1 MTQIRHEM
9 GIILKSPREIAQMR
23 GAGRVVAAVLE
34 EVGKKV
40 RPGITTAELDD
51 IAVSEVKKRG
61 AEASF
66 KGYRGFPAS
75 ICTSVNEE
83 VVHGIPGS
91 RVLQEGEIISLDFG
105 ALLNGFHGDA
115 AVTVG
120 VGKIST
126 EAQKIIDA
134 TRGALQAGIAAARIG
149 ARLGDVSAA
158 IQSYAEA
165 RGFSVVREY
174 VGHGIGR
181 ELHEDPQVPNFGVTG
196 EGPVLQKGMTMALE
210 PMLNAGGWRTR
221 VAEDKWTVVT
231 ADGRLSAHFEHT
243 IVIDENGPG
252 ILTEL

>member
-1 MTQIRHEM
+1 MIQIRHEM
-9 GIILKSPREIAQMR
+9 GIILKSPREITQMR

-40 RPGITTAELDD
+40 RPGITTVELDD

-75 ICTSVNEE
+75 ICTSVDEE

-105 ALLNGFHGDA
+105 ALMNGFHGDA

-210 PMLNAGGWRTR
+210 PMLNAGGWRTS

-243 IVIDENGPG
+243 IVIDEKGPG
-252 ILTEL
+252 ILTKL

>member
-9 GIILKSPREIAQMR
+9 GIILKSPREITQMR

-105 ALLNGFHGDA
+105 ALMNGFHGDA

-196 EGPVLQKGMTMALE
+196 EGPVLQEGMTVALE
-210 PMLNAGGWRTR
+210 PMLNAGGWRTS

-252 ILTEL
+252 ILTKL

>member
-1 MTQIRHEM
+1 MTQIRYEM
-9 GIILKSPREIAQMR
+9 GIILKSPREITQMR

-91 RVLQEGEIISLDFG
+91 RVLQEGEMISLDFG

>member
-9 GIILKSPREIAQMR
+9 GIILKSPREITQMR

-105 ALLNGFHGDA
+105 ALMNGFHGDA

-134 TRGALQAGIAAARIG
+134 TQGALQAGIAAARIG

-210 PMLNAGGWRTR
+210 PMLNAGGWRTS

-252 ILTEL
+252 ILTKL

>member
-9 GIILKSPREIAQMR
+9 GIILKSPREITQMR

-210 PMLNAGGWRTR
+210 PMLNTGEWRTR

>member
-9 GIILKSPREIAQMR
+9 GIILKSPREITQMR
-23 GAGRVVAAVLE
+23 GAGQVVAAVLE

-61 AEASF
+61 AETSF
-66 KGYRGFPAS
+66 KGYHGFPAS

-105 ALLNGFHGDA
+105 ALMNGFHGDA

-243 IVIDENGPG
+243 IVIDENGPE
-252 ILTEL
+252 ILTKL

>member
-1 MTQIRHEM
+1 MIQIRHEM
-9 GIILKSPREIAQMR
+9 GIILKSPREITQMQ
-23 GAGRVVAAVLE
+23 GAGQVVAAVLE

-126 EAQKIIDA
+126 EAQNIIDA

-252 ILTEL
+252 ILTKL

>member
-1 MTQIRHEM
+1 M
-9 GIILKSPREIAQMR
+9 GIILKSPREITQMR

-105 ALLNGFHGDA
+105 ALMNGFHGDA

-134 TRGALQAGIAAARIG
+134 TQGALQAGIAAARIG

-210 PMLNAGGWRTR
+210 PMLNAGGWRTS

-252 ILTEL
+252 ILTKL

>member
-9 GIILKSPREIAQMR
+9 GIILKSPREITQMR
-23 GAGRVVAAVLE
+23 GAGRVAAAVLE

-134 TRGALQAGIAAARIG
+134 TRGALQAGVAAARIG

-210 PMLNAGGWRTR
+210 PMLNAGGWRTS

-243 IVIDENGPG
+243 IVIDENGTG

>member
-9 GIILKSPREIAQMR
+9 GIILKSPREITQMR

-252 ILTEL
+252 ILTKL

>member
-9 GIILKSPREIAQMR
+9 GIILKSPREITQMR

-51 IAVSEVKKRG
+51 IAVSEVKERG

-105 ALLNGFHGDA
+105 ALMNGFHGDA

-134 TRGALQAGIAAARIG
+134 TQGALQAGIAAARIG

-210 PMLNAGGWRTR
+210 PMLNAGGWRTS

-252 ILTEL
+252 ILTKL

>member
-9 GIILKSPREIAQMR
+9 GIILKSPREITQMR
-23 GAGRVVAAVLE
+23 EAGRVAAGVLKAVAR
-34 EVGKKV
+34 EVKSGV
-40 RPGITTAELDD
+40 TTAELDD
-51 IAVSEVKKRG
+51 IAANEVEKRG
-61 AEASF
+61 AVASF

-83 VVHGIPGS
+83 VVHGIPGN
-91 RVLQEGEIISLDFG
+91 RVLKEGDIISLDFG
-105 ALLNGFHGDA
+105 AQLNGFHGDA
-115 AVTVG
+115 AMTVG
-120 VGKIST
+120 VGRISSK
-126 EAQKIIDA
+126 ARKIIDA
-134 TRGALQAGIAAARIG
+134 AKGALIAGIAAAKNG

-158 IQSYAEA
+158 IQGHVEA

-181 ELHEDPQVPNFGVTG
+181 ELHEDPQIPNFGIAG

-210 PMLNAGGWRTR
+210 PMLNAGVWQTR

-231 ADGRLSAHFEHT
+231 ADGKLSAHFEYT
-243 IVIDENGPG
+243 IAIDDNGPE

>member
-9 GIILKSPREIAQMR
+9 GIILKSPREITQMR

-105 ALLNGFHGDA
+105 ALMNGFHGDA

-210 PMLNAGGWRTR
+210 PMLNAGGWRTS

-243 IVIDENGPG
+243 IVIDEKGPG
-252 ILTEL
+252 ILTKL

>member
-9 GIILKSPREIAQMR
+9 GIILKSPREITQMR

-51 IAVSEVKKRG
+51 IAVSEVKTRG

-105 ALLNGFHGDA
+105 ALMNGFHGDA

-210 PMLNAGGWRTR
+210 PMLNAGGWRTS

-252 ILTEL
+252 ILTKL

>member
-9 GIILKSPREIAQMR
+9 GIILKSRREIAQMQE
-23 GAGRVVAAVLE
+23 AGRVAAAVLE
-34 EVGKKV
+34 VVASGVKSGV
-40 RPGITTAELDD
+40 TTAELDD
-51 IAVSEVKKRG
+51 IAANEVGKHG
-61 AEASF
+61 AIASF

-83 VVHGIPGS
+83 VVHGIPGK
-91 RVLQEGEIISLDFG
+91 RVLREGDIISLDFG
-105 ALLNGFHGDA
+105 ARLNGFHGDA

-120 VGKIST
+120 VGRISL

-134 TRGALQAGIAAARIG
+134 AKGALMAGIAAAKNG

-158 IQSYAEA
+158 IQADAEA

-181 ELHEDPQVPNFGVTG
+181 ELHEDPQVPNFGIAG

-210 PMLNAGGWRTR
+210 PMLNAGVWQTK

-231 ADGRLSAHFEHT
+231 ADGKLSAHFEHT
-243 IVIDENGPG
+243 IAIDDNGPE
-252 ILTEL
+252 ILTQL

>member
-9 GIILKSPREIAQMR
+9 GIILKSPREITQMQ

-210 PMLNAGGWRTR
+210 PMLNAGGWRTS

-252 ILTEL
+252 ILTKL

>member
-9 GIILKSPREIAQMR
+9 GIILKSPREITQMR
-23 GAGRVVAAVLE
+23 GAGRVVAAVLD

-210 PMLNAGGWRTR
+210 PMLNAGGWRTS

-252 ILTEL
+252 ILTKL

>member
-1 MTQIRHEM
+1 MIQIRHEM
-9 GIILKSPREIAQMR
+9 GIRLKSPREITQMR

-91 RVLQEGEIISLDFG
+91 RVLQEGEIIALDFG
-105 ALLNGFHGDA
+105 ALMNGFHGDA

-134 TRGALQAGIAAARIG
+134 TQGALQAGIAAARVG

-196 EGPVLQKGMTMALE
+196 EGPALQNGMTMALE
-210 PMLNAGGWRTR
+210 PMLNAGGWRTS

-252 ILTEL
+252 ILTKL

>member
-9 GIILKSPREIAQMR
+9 GIILKSPREITQMR

-51 IAVSEVKKRG
+51 IAVSEVKKSG

-134 TRGALQAGIAAARIG
+134 TQGALQAGIAAARIG

-210 PMLNAGGWRTR
+210 PMLNAGGWRTS

-252 ILTEL
+252 ILTKL